1 MTRRFT
7 WAALSLAALLAT
19 ASTLLAD
26 HRSAG
31 EADVSGLA
39 LRLITSYYSGDA
51 EGLSGIWNAGSETL
65 SAFQRDAATVARVR
79 CTDVRGIR
87 LVDQSLDHEDLIVIV
102 DAGIEHRKHPSSDES
117 LVSIVRWRL
126 VLDRK
131 SGTPKVASAGAWG
144 EHAARAF
151 VQLPAVERHAYLQR
165 HRDWIDPSFVRS
177 LIVKGTEQEQAG
189 DFDDAEELI
198 RFAHEESTDLG
209 WLAGQARAVSAQA
222 RILFRHG
229 DSNRAVSEAKR
240 AFALA
245 ELSDD
250 PDAQVITAFN
260 LGWIEED
267 LGHSDEALAITRKAM
282 ALKDATV
289 ETTSVSRLL
298 ANMVLSYLRRGDEV
312 SAMACIREQER
323 LTHLSGDP
331 WGEARMNFGLAN
343 LRYIQDDFALA
354 VRASRMATDF
364 FAALKMDQIVVD
376 GLAQQANILQDGG
389 AYAEAL
395 EVLDR
400 ACKLARS
407 TGDLAGERRCEAVR
421 VLIAMKM
428 TPAPGDAEI
437 ERLSQIALGQ
447 EELFGAFL
455 ELLAELRLRQH
466 RFRDVID
473 IVARIQ
479 QRRAAGVMPGTDT
492 AGAMSLEA
500 RARRP
505 LGQIDEAIACLRRG
519 ATALE
524 SSRLSPAGSER
535 QEWLAFRTAAKIYD
549 QLAVLLIQKGDLL
562 EALLTVE
569 RGRARTLLKLAASAR
584 GWLPADLTASERE
597 SVARIENRI
606 AELNAELERAT
617 ADRRPFLSERLDEA
631 RNELEELRA
640 RLFSDRR
647 GDKRPAQF
655 VAEISREIL
664 GTLPP
669 DLTFI
674 EYVAAFDDIYAL
686 TLRNAGGTPRV
697 TAKRLGSKESI
708 HAAAAELNAR
718 IARRDLDYRS
728 SGRLMYDLLLAPFED
743 EFRSAATLCVIP
755 TGELWSVPFA
765 ALVDEAGRYV
775 ATRHAVLYEP
785 AVGVFL
791 HLSRRPRGS
800 NPKVLF
806 AAGNPATEK
815 GVSDTL
821 AAAYH
826 SVTLAPLPDAAREA
840 NTIARLYEGL
850 SVAVTGSEA
859 TEEVV
864 RKNVEGFDILHYAV
878 HAILDDRNPMY
889 SRLIFAKSSAV
900 NDDGWLEAREVM
912 DLSTTA
918 SIVVLSACDTA
929 RGKDEAGEGVIGLSW
944 AFLAAGSRAIVA
956 TKWKAQSQST
966 ARFMIDFHRRMEQGE
981 SPERALRKAQ
991 VSLMRDPR
999 YLDPFYWA
1007 PFMLMGVP

>member
-1 MTRRFT
+1 MPRLL
-7 WAALSLAALLAT
+7 LSLFLLAG
-19 ASTLLAD
+19 
-26 HRSAG
+26 AG
-31 EADVSGLA
+31 FPLEIQGQSSFDGSGPA
-39 LRLITSYYSGDA
+39 LRLITRYYSGDT
-51 EGLSGIWNAGSETL
+51 EGLRELWSADDEAL
-65 SAFQRDAATVARVR
+65 RAFQRGAATVARVR
-79 CTDVRGIR
+79 CTKVHGIR
-87 LVDQSLDHEDLIVIV
+87 LVEHQDDRIAIV
-102 DAGIEHRKHPSSDES
+102 DAGIEQRNRQ
-117 LVSIVRWRL
+117 SIVRWRI
-126 VLDRK
+126 VFDREN
-131 SGTPKVASAGAWG
+131 GTPKVTSAGPWG

-151 VQLPAVERHAYLQR
+151 VELPAPERRAYLQR
-165 HRDWIDPSFVRS
+165 HGEWIDHSFVRT
-177 LIVKGTEQEQAG
+177 LIARGTEQEQAG
-189 DFDDAEELI
+189 DFANAEELI
-198 RFAHEESTDLG
+198 RFAHEETTNLG
-209 WLAGQARAVSAQA
+209 WLAGEARAVSARA
-222 RILFRHG
+222 RIMFRRG
-229 DSNRAVSEAKR
+229 DSNGAVSEAKR
-240 AFALA
+240 AYALA

-267 LGHSDEALAITRKAM
+267 LGHIDEALAITQKAM

-289 ETTSVSRLL
+289 ETTFVSRLL

-323 LTHLSGDP
+323 LTRLSGDP
-331 WGEARMNFGLAN
+331 WGEARLNFGLAN
-343 LRYIQDDFALA
+343 LRYVQGDWALA

-389 AYAEAL
+389 SYAEAL

-400 ACKLARS
+400 ACTLARS
-407 TGDLAGERRCEAVR
+407 IGDLAGESRCQAVR
-421 VLIAMKM
+421 VLITMKM
-428 TPAPGDAEI
+428 TPPPDDAEV
-437 ERLSQIALGQ
+437 ERLSRIALKQ
-447 EELFGAFL
+447 EELYGAFL

-466 RFRDVID
+466 RFNDVID

-479 QRRAAGVMPGTDT
+479 QRQEAGVMPGTDT

-549 QLAVLLIQKGDLL
+549 QLAVLLIQKGELL

-597 SVARIENRI
+597 SVTRIESRI
-606 AELNAELERAT
+606 AELNAELGQAT
-617 ADRRPFLSERLDEA
+617 ADRRPLLSERLDEA

-647 GDKRPAQF
+647 GDKRPAPF
-655 VAEISREIL
+655 VPEISRETL
-664 GTLPP
+664 GSLPP

-708 HAAAAELNAR
+708 HAVVGELNAR
-718 IARRDLDYRS
+718 MVRRDLAYRS
-728 SGRLMYDLLLAPFED
+728 SARRMYDLLLAPFED
-743 EFRSAATLCVIP
+743 ELRSATTLCLIP

-775 ATRHAVLYEP
+775 TSRHAVLYEP

-800 NPKVLF
+800 NPKVMF

-826 SVTLAPLPDAAREA
+826 SVKLVPLPDAAREA
-840 NTIARLYEGL
+840 NNIARLYAGR
-850 SVAVTGSEA
+850 SIAVTGSEA

-864 RKNVEGFDILHYAV
+864 RKNVERFDILHYAV

-889 SRLIFAKSSAV
+889 SRLVFAKSSHG
-900 NDDGWLEAREVM
+900 NDDGFLEAREVM

-918 SIVVLSACDTA
+918 NMVVLSACDTA
-929 RGKDEAGEGVIGLSW
+929 RGKDEAGEGLIGLSW

-956 TKWKAQSQST
+956 TKWKAESQVT
-966 ARFMIDFHRRMEQGE
+966 ARLMVDFHRRVEQGE

-1007 PFMLMGVP
+1007 PFMLMGAP